1 VNAESPN
8 QVGCRWL
15 LKGRLELSRQTSLN
29 TLAGATCHSVHGLY
43 SRNKMVRIEIT
54 HTSYTAVC
62 LDMIT
67 LLRALV
73 RGEGWDNIDVRKFL
87 DLLIGFAS
95 L

>member
-1 VNAESPN
+1 
-8 QVGCRWL
+8 
-15 LKGRLELSRQTSLN
+15 
-29 TLAGATCHSVHGLY
+29 
-43 SRNKMVRIEIT
+43 MVRIEIT